1 MLSGVYGP
9 GKARKGGSFLGGVS
23 GLVEIL
29 MWLDLLPKNER
40 VEGKSKT

>member
-9 GKARKGGSFLGGVS
+9 NKAGESSFLGGVS

-29 MWLDLLPKNER
+29 MWLDLLLKNER
-40 VEGKSKT
+40 LEAKSET